1 MYDAIVIGG
10 GPGGYVCA
18 IRLSQLGKKV
28 ALVEKEY
35 LGGTC
40 TNWGCIPTKAMLT
53 SAHLF
58 SEIKD
63 KSKRLGVDVSDLNY
77 RLDGIMSH
85 MNRTVT
91 TSRKGIELLL
101 KKNGVD
107 FFNDKAVVKD
117 PHNVL
122 LEKNNSLL
130 EAKNIVLANGSEPSM
145 FPPFSKVEGMWTSN
159 DVFKLAEMPSS
170 LAIVGGGVIGVEFAT
185 FFSTFGVKTTIVE
198 LADHIL
204 PYEDTDVA
212 EEIRKVLKKKGVTIL
227 EKTKVVSVEKLDKGY
242 LLNTTGDEEITIEAE
257 KVLVAVG
264 RRAVLSDDI
273 KNLGLEIV
281 RGVVTDRR
289 MKTSVQG
296 VYAIGD
302 IRAGIMLA
310 HVASY
315 EGIVAAHNIAGE
327 ELEMDYSAV
336 PSIIFS
342 SPEVASTGLKESDL
356 KDRSDVV
363 VSRFPL
369 SANGRARTILESS
382 GFVKVLAEHGTGRV
396 FGMSIVSP
404 SATDLIMEAV
414 IAVKNGLTVEQ
425 LENSIHPH
433 PTLSETVLGALEGIE
448 GKSIHI

>member
-130 EAKNIVLANGSEPSM
+130 EATNIVLANGSEPSM

-396 FGMSIVSP
+396 LGMSIVSP

>member
-363 VSRFPL
+363 VTRFPL

-396 FGMSIVSP
+396 LGMSIVSP

>member
-257 KVLVAVG
+257 KVLVAV
-264 RRAVLSDDI
+264 
-273 KNLGLEIV
+273 
-281 RGVVTDRR
+281 
-289 MKTSVQG
+289 
-296 VYAIGD
+296 
-302 IRAGIMLA
+302 
-310 HVASY
+310 
-315 EGIVAAHNIAGE
+315 
-327 ELEMDYSAV
+327 
-336 PSIIFS
+336 
-342 SPEVASTGLKESDL
+342 
-356 KDRSDVV
+356 
-363 VSRFPL
+363 
-369 SANGRARTILESS
+369 
-382 GFVKVLAEHGTGRV
+382 
-396 FGMSIVSP
+396 
-404 SATDLIMEAV
+404 
-414 IAVKNGLTVEQ
+414 
-425 LENSIHPH
+425 
-433 PTLSETVLGALEGIE
+433 
-448 GKSIHI
+448 

>member
-18 IRLSQLGKKV
+18 IRLSQLGRKV

-40 TNWGCIPTKAMLT
+40 TNWGCIPTKAMLI

-63 KSKRLGVDVSDLNY
+63 KSKRLGIDVSDLNY

-107 FFNDKAVVKD
+107 FFKDKAVVKD
-117 PHNVL
+117 PHSVL
-122 LEKNNSLL
+122 LEKDNSLL
-130 EAKNIVLANGSEPSM
+130 ETKNIVLANGSEPSM
-145 FPPFSKVEGMWTSN
+145 FPPFSNVEGIWTSN
-159 DVFKLAEMPSS
+159 DVFKLNEMPSS

-185 FFSTFGVKTTIVE
+185 FFSTFGVKTTVIE
-198 LADHIL
+198 LAEHIL

-212 EEIRKVLKKKGVTIL
+212 EEIKKALKKKAVTVL

-242 LLNTTGDEEITIEAE
+242 LLNTAGEEETTIEAE
-257 KVLVAVG
+257 KLLVAVG

-273 KNLGLEIV
+273 KNLGVEIG
-281 RGVVTDRR
+281 RGVVTDGHMR
-289 MKTSVQG
+289 TSVPG

-327 ELEMDYSAV
+327 DLEMDYSAV

-342 SPEVASTGLKESDL
+342 SPEVASTGLRESDL
-356 KDRSDVV
+356 KGRSDVV

-382 GFVKVLAEHGTGRV
+382 GFAKILAEHETGKV
-396 FGMSIVSP
+396 LGMSIVSP

-433 PTLSETVLGALEGIE
+433 PTLSETVLGALEGVE

>member
-63 KSKRLGVDVSDLNY
+63 KSKRLGIDVSDLNY

-122 LEKNNSLL
+122 LEKGNSVL
-130 EAKNIVLANGSEPSM
+130 ETKNIVLANGSEPSM

-159 DVFKLAEMPSS
+159 DVFKLNEMPSS

-242 LLNTTGDEEITIEAE
+242 LLDTTGDEEITIEAE

-289 MKTSVQG
+289 MRTSVQG

-327 ELEMDYSAV
+327 DLEMDYSAV

-356 KDRSDVV
+356 KDGSDVV

-382 GFVKVLAEHGTGRV
+382 GFVKVLAEHDTGKV
-396 FGMSIVSP
+396 LGMSIVSP

-433 PTLSETVLGALEGIE
+433 PTLSETVLGALEGVE

>member
-327 ELEMDYSAV
+327 ELEMDYCAV

-396 FGMSIVSP
+396 LGMSIVSP

>member
-1 MYDAIVIGG
+1 
-10 GPGGYVCA
+10 
-18 IRLSQLGKKV
+18 
-28 ALVEKEY
+28 
-35 LGGTC
+35 
-40 TNWGCIPTKAMLT
+40 
-53 SAHLF
+53 LF

-396 FGMSIVSP
+396 LGMSIVSP

>member
-396 FGMSIVSP
+396 LGMSIVSP

>member
-63 KSKRLGVDVSDLNY
+63 KSKRLGIDVSDLNY

-85 MNRTVT
+85 TNRTVT

-122 LEKNNSLL
+122 LEKGNSVL
-130 EAKNIVLANGSEPSM
+130 ETKNIVLANGSEPSM

-159 DVFKLAEMPSS
+159 DVFKLNEMPSS

-242 LLNTTGDEEITIEAE
+242 LLDTTGDEEITIEAE

-281 RGVVTDRR
+281 RGVVTDRH
-289 MKTSVQG
+289 MMTSVQG

-327 ELEMDYSAV
+327 DLEMDYSAV

-382 GFVKVLAEHGTGRV
+382 GFVKVLAEHDTGKV
-396 FGMSIVSP
+396 LGMSIVSP

-433 PTLSETVLGALEGIE
+433 PTLSETVLGALEGVE

>member
-18 IRLSQLGKKV
+18 IRLSQLGRKV

-63 KSKRLGVDVSDLNY
+63 KSKRLGIDVSDLNY

-107 FFNDKAVVKD
+107 FFKDKAVVKD
-117 PHNVL
+117 PHSVL
-122 LEKNNSLL
+122 LEKDNSLL
-130 EAKNIVLANGSEPSM
+130 ETKNIVLANGSEPSM
-145 FPPFSKVEGMWTSN
+145 FPPFSNVEGIWTSN
-159 DVFKLAEMPSS
+159 DVFKLNEMPSS

-396 FGMSIVSP
+396 LGMSIVSP